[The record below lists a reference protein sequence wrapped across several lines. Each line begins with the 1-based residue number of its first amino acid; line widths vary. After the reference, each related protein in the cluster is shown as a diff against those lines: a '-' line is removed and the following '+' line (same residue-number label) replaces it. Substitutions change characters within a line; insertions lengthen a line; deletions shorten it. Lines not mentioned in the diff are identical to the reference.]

1 MANCPLTLRII
12 KGSKLTFA
20 ELDGNFTSLSN
31 CITALENGLYSNFLP
46 LSGGT
51 LTGPLTACTSGIFVD
66 DLYSCNNDLTVWS
79 NVTIEGN
86 VVINGSATTI
96 NTEVIQS
103 QDNSITL
110 NYSGTHLTAISGGIV
125 VEDGQSDGVDSS
137 ILTDTNG
144 YWVFTPGITLSTLSA
159 CTGIWTSNLYGCSPI
174 TVHDNIQSVGSL
186 ATGLTSFAFGYITN
200 AFGDYSH
207 AEGEGTIAI
216 GIGSHSEGQLT
227 TAQGNHSHAEGQFTI
242 ASGNYSHA
250 EGRETTSSGYY
261 SHAEGRQ
268 TTASGAVSHAEGY
281 LTIASGLVSHAEGDT
296 TTASGDVSHAEGQIT
311 TASGYVSHA
320 EGHLTTASGTYSHAE
335 GYLTIASGLVSH
347 AEGYETSATTQH
359 SHTEGISTIALGNGS
374 HAEGVSTTASGYVS
388 HAEGGSTTALGDYSH
403 AEGGNTT
410 AIGPVSHAEGYLT
423 TASGGASHAEGGGTT
438 ASGNYSHAEG
448 GGTTAIGTGSH
459 TEGSSTTAIGDFSH
473 AEGFGA
479 VTDGNF
485 QHAQGLFNV
494 TGNTTAGAFI
504 LGNGTSST
512 NRSNLIFAANDIVN
526 ISGKTI
532 TTNIQITSG
541 ATAGYVLTSDASGNG
556 TWQPSSGG
564 GGGGVT
570 IDPYNNV
577 GSTGTSFNWNVSGL
591 STNYEVTL
599 TANTTLNLLNVR
611 NGEYGTIIV
620 NQDGVG
626 SRTIT
631 LGTINGVAGTHRV
644 ANGGGG
650 SPVLTSNASAIDIL
664 TFTYNGSVMYWTV
677 GNDYT

>member
-268 TTASGAVSHAEGY
+268 TTASGAV
-281 LTIASGLVSHAEGDT
+281 
-296 TTASGDVSHAEGQIT
+296 
-311 TASGYVSHA
+311 
-320 EGHLTTASGTYSHAE
+320 SHAE